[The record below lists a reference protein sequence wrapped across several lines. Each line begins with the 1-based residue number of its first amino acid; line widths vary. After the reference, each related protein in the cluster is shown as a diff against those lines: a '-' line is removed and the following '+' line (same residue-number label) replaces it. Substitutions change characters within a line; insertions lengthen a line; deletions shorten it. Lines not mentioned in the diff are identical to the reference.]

1 MLPKLPLAGRR
12 ILGVLIWL
20 CCLALPLSA
29 QTLPTHLATPK
40 EIRDML
46 VQFVDVQHKAGAI
59 VVGVVTKHGQEVI
72 SYGKFGS
79 ADSRVPDG
87 ETIFEIGSVTKVFT
101 ALLLSDMALR
111 GEVNLKDPVSKYLP
125 ATVNVPTRNGK
136 QITLLDLATH
146 YSGLPR
152 MPNNYNSAYSAE
164 QLYDFLSTYTLTRDP
179 GAKYEYSNLGGGL
192 LGQVLAVRAGADY
205 ETLLHDRITE
215 PLGMNHTAM
224 QLTPE
229 MTANLIPGYR
239 GGGATAPG
247 IEVSVLKGAGAIR
260 SNVDDMLIFLAA
272 NMGLIQTPLQPAMKK
287 MLSVR
292 RPVSPGVQIAMGW
305 HISNGVVC
313 HNGGTYGYHAY
324 VGFEPRRKAGVVVL
338 SNSTEFTDDI
348 GQRVLDFPM
357 AAPVEQQVRPPE
369 IPH

>member
-1 MLPKLPLAGRR
+1 
-12 ILGVLIWL
+12 
-20 CCLALPLSA
+20 
-29 QTLPTHLATPK
+29 
-40 EIRDML
+40 ML
-46 VQFVDVQHKAGAI
+46 VQFVDVQHKAGGI

-72 SYGKFGS
+72 SYGKFDS
-79 ADSRVPDG
+79 ADPRVPDG

-101 ALLLSDMALR
+101 ALLLSDMAMQ
-111 GEVNLKDPVSKYLP
+111 GEVKLNDPVSKYLP

-152 MPNNYNSAYSAE
+152 MPNNYNLEYSVD
-164 QLYDFLSTYTLTRDP
+164 QMYDFLSHYTLTRAP
-179 GAKYEYSNLGGGL
+179 GAKYEYSNFGAGL
-192 LGQVLAVRAGADY
+192 LGQVLAERAGTDY
-205 ETLLHDRITE
+205 ETLLRDRITE

-229 MTANLIPGYR
+229 MEANLIPGF
-239 GGGATAPG
+239 GGAGSKARS
-247 IEVSVLKGAGAIR
+247 IEVSAMKAAGAIR

-272 NMGLIQTPLQPAMKK
+272 NMGLIQSPLRPAMKK

-305 HISNGVVC
+305 HISNGVVG
-313 HNGGTYGYHAY
+313 HNGGTNGYHAY

-348 GQRVLDFPM
+348 GQRVLDYPM
-357 AAPVEQQVRPPE
+357 TMPGEPPVSPPD
-369 IPH
+369 IVH

>member
-12 ILGVLIWL
+12 ISAVFVCF
-20 CCLALPLSA
+20 CCLALPLGA

-72 SYGKFGS
+72 SYGKFGG
-79 ADSRVPDG
+79 ADPRVPDG

-101 ALLLSDMALR
+101 ALLLSDMALS
-111 GEVNLKDPVSKYLP
+111 GEVNLTDPVSKYLP
-125 ATVNVPTRNGK
+125 AAVHVPERNGK

-152 MPNNYNSAYSAE
+152 MPNNYNGEYSVE
-164 QLYDFLSTYTLTRDP
+164 QMYDFLSHYTLTRDP
-179 GAKYEYSNLGGGL
+179 GAKYEYSNFGGGL
-192 LGQVLAVRAGADY
+192 LGQVLALRAGTDY

-239 GGGATAPG
+239 GGSTAPS
-247 IEVSVLKGAGAIR
+247 IEISALKAAGAIR

-272 NMGLIQTPLQPAMKK
+272 NMGLIQTPLRLAMKK
-287 MLSVR
+287 MLSIHR
-292 RPVSPGVQIAMGW
+292 AVSPGVQIALGW
-305 HISNGVVC
+305 HICNGVVC
-313 HNGGTYGYHAY
+313 HNGGTNGYHAY

-348 GQRVLDFPM
+348 GQRVLDYSM
-357 AAPVEQQVRPPE
+357 TAPVEQQVRPPE
-369 IPH
+369 IIH